1 MEKLFNLINNSVS
14 PFHGVLECEKL
25 LKEAGFTKLAETKPF
40 CLENGKGY
48 YVVRNDASI
57 IAFIMPNNN
66 VSSFKIVASHLDS
79 PTFKV
84 KPSGEVE
91 MAGLKMLNT
100 EVYGGPI
107 MSSWFDRPLGI
118 SGRVFVEE
126 NNKIV
131 KKFVNF
137 ENACVIPNIAIH
149 LNREV
154 NSGYKYNPQVDLLP
168 VYGQKVMFTSYL
180 EDKLNVTREDIKGT
194 DLFLYN
200 MDKATTYGIDNEFFI
215 APRIDNL
222 ECAYTSLQALIN
234 NYQNKTLSN
243 NNSCHVYAAFNH
255 EEVGSSSNHGAGSTF
270 LIDVL
275 TRILNNK
282 NIHQVLASSIM
293 LSADN
298 AHAVH
303 PAAASKA
310 DPTNKVYMNKGIVIK
325 NAANLSYTTDG
336 YSKSIVKA
344 IWDKDE
350 VLYQEFANNSAVR
363 GGSTLGAISLHH
375 VSITSID
382 IGLAQLAMHSANET
396 AGTKDVTNM
405 IKGITSFYNKEI
417 IINEEDV
424 TLN

>member
-1 MEKLFNLINNSVS
+1 MEKLFDFLNNSVS
-14 PFHGVLECEKL
+14 PFHGVLECEKI
-25 LKEAGFTKLAETKPF
+25 LKEAGFTKLQENKTYN
-40 CLENGKGY
+40 LEDRKGY

-57 IAFIMPNNN
+57 IAFIMPNKE
-66 VSSFKIVASHLDS
+66 VKSFKIIASHLDS
-79 PTFKV
+79 PTFKI
-84 KPSGEVE
+84 KPNGELE
-91 MAGLKMLNT
+91 SSGLKLLNT

-126 NNKIV
+126 DNKIV
-131 KKFVNF
+131 RKFVDFKNI
-137 ENACVIPNIAIH
+137 CVIPNIAIH

-168 VYGQKVMFTSYL
+168 VYAQNKPFNAFLSETLVKSSS
-180 EDKLNVTREDIKGT
+180 EIKGM

-200 MDKATTYGIDNEFFI
+200 QDKAQAYGLNNEFFI
-215 APRIDNL
+215 SPRIDNL
-222 ECAYTSLQALIN
+222 ECAYTSLQSLIN
-234 NYQNKTLSN
+234 NYQIKTLSN
-243 NNSCHVYAAFNH
+243 ETSCHVFAAFNH
-255 EEVGSSSNHGAGSTF
+255 EEVGSSSNHGAASTF
-270 LIDVL
+270 LIDTL
-275 TRILNNK
+275 TRILDNK
-282 NIHQVLASSIM
+282 NVHEVLASSIM

-344 IWDKDE
+344 IWDSNN
-350 VLYQEFANNSAVR
+350 VSYQEFTNNSALR

-396 AGTKDVTNM
+396 AGTLDVENM
-405 IKGITSFYNKEI
+405 IKGLTSFYNTNI
-417 IINEEDV
+417 VINEDDV
-424 TLN
+424 TFN